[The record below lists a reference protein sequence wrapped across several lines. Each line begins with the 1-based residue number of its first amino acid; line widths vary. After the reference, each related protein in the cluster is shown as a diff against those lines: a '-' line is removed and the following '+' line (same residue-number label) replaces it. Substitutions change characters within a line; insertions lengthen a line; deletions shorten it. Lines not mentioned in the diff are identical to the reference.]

1 MTGKPLLFLSRRLF
15 SQGTIMRTLNF
26 KRTAVAFLVLVLV
39 AGSTHLLHSYQVQR
53 NASAYKIKAEDAW
66 NAKPK
71 RIADAVETM
80 EDYLLL
86 APHDY
91 DAREEYG
98 GWCRRLPPIRPGHR
112 NPGRAAPRSGKARSA
127 RSAQDA
133 KGAAEIG
140 RYRPGPGTLRRCRLR
155 TWKILKKQLPHDV
168 DLVNLLGKCLVTL
181 GARTRPSRTSR
192 PPSPWTPSASTS
204 ITTRPWPCAFSPRGE
219 AGRGR

>member
-1 MTGKPLLFLSRRLF
+1 
-15 SQGTIMRTLNF
+15 MRTLNF

-98 GWCRRLPPIRPGHR
+98 GWCADCRQFGLATETLEELLRDLEKQDPLDLPRTQKVRRKLVDIALAQ
-112 NPGRAAPRSGKARSA
+112 GRCA
-127 RSAQDA
+127 DA
-133 KGAAEIG
+133 VAHLE
-140 RYRPGPGTLRRCRLR
+140 
-155 TWKILKKQLPHDV
+155 ILKKQLPHDV
-168 DLVNLLGKCLVTL
+168 NLVNLLGKCLVTL
-181 GARTRPSRTSR
+181 RAEDEAIENF
-192 PPSPWTPSASTS
+192 SAA
-204 ITTRPWPCAFSPRGE
+204 IAMDPQRVNIYYNKAMALRFSPRGE